1 VFRRDVIPKPKWL
14 MYMGQAVPSLSL
26 GITKN
31 NISATPPRH
40 AGFVDSVIVVDDG
53 STDATVE
60 RVRAFSAQEKRVSL
74 LLNEG
79 NQGKGTAVVRGC
91 REAISRGAAIV
102 ALMDGDHQMPAQH
115 LGELLDPLVQDGYD
129 ASKGNRFIGL
139 AGGLSAMPKYRLVG
153 NILLTMLT
161 KLASGYWSL
170 FDSQNGYWAF
180 RHTYSP
186 RPGQIGPALRFREQP
201 SDKPERHPRANQG
214 CWDPARYADEESKI
228 RLWRD
233 MPRILATLRWLRRRI
248 FYRYVIYNFHPV
260 ALFLFAGLFL
270 LVVGTGFGIKA
281 VADSLG
287 EPAATTGTVML
298 AVLPLLVGA
307 QLLLAALVLDILSEP
322 K

>member
-1 VFRRDVIPKPKWL
+1 
-14 MYMGQAVPSLSL
+14 MYKGQAVAVVVPAYNEEQH
-26 GITKN
+26 IV
-31 NISATPPRH
+31 ATLQDMP
-40 AGFVDSVIVVDDG
+40 AFVDSVIVVDDG

-60 RVRAFSAQEKRVSL
+60 RVSAFSAQEKRVSL
-74 LLNEG
+74 LFNEG

-139 AGGLSAMPKYRLVG
+139 AGGLAAMPKYRLVG

-180 RHTYSP
+180 RAQTLIRLDLARLARRYDLENSLLINLNV
-186 RPGQIGPALRFREQP
+186 IGARIK
-201 SDKPERHPRANQG
+201 DVG
-214 CWDPARYADEESKI
+214 IPARYADEKSKI
-228 RLWRD
+228 RIWRD
-233 MPRILATLRWLRRRI
+233 MPRIMATLFVGFWRRI

-270 LVVGTGFGIKA
+270 SVVGTGFGIKA

>member
-1 VFRRDVIPKPKWL
+1 
-14 MYMGQAVPSLSL
+14 MYKGQAVAVVVPAYNEEQH
-26 GITKN
+26 IV
-31 NISATPPRH
+31 ATLQDMP
-40 AGFVDSVIVVDDG
+40 AFVDSVIVVDDG

-60 RVRAFSAQEKRVSL
+60 RVSAFSAQEKRVSL

-91 REAISRGAAIV
+91 REAISTGAAIV

-139 AGGLSAMPKYRLVG
+139 GEGLAAMPKYRLLG
-153 NILLTMLT
+153 NVVLTMLT

-180 RHTYSP
+180 RAQTLTRLNLARLARRYDLENSLLINLNV
-186 RPGQIGPALRFREQP
+186 IGARIK
-201 SDKPERHPRANQG
+201 DVG
-214 CWDPARYADEESKI
+214 IPARYADEKSKI
-228 RLWRD
+228 RIWRD
-233 MPRILATLRWLRRRI
+233 MPRIMATLCVGFWRRI
-248 FYRYVIYNFHPV
+248 FYRYVIHDFHPV

-270 LVVGTGFGIKA
+270 SVVGTGFGIKA

-298 AVLPLLVGA
+298 SVLPLLIGV